1 MPISLLV
8 EDNENPVDFNDATG
22 ILEAFSFVSADET
35 GTTYS
40 MHRLVQAATRTWLW
54 DQEDCI
60 SKNITSHAVQMLS
73 SRFPNGE
80 FETWTTCAQYLP
92 HAESVLSRFEDQ
104 SEADNLARA
113 KLLCGIAKYLRKQC
127 NYPLAKVRARESLDI
142 YHAMGKPDCAEAL
155 LVSMESA
162 AIMKEAGDFEGAK
175 KLYRETLKLQENLL
189 GKDHQDTLETV
200 NCLATALVDWG
211 ENYHDHKAAEV
222 LARRALVGREKA
234 LPTNHPKILTSIYT
248 LAWSLFEQSKYSE
261 AEILFRKCKIQREI
275 LLGELHPDTSF
286 ATNGLALALNRAR
299 KYEESERLLR
309 HSAKV
314 TSMLCGVEHQ
324 EAIVST
330 SNLCR
335 FLSRYVLPVVI
346 LPFF

>member
-8 EDNENPVDFNDATG
+8 EDNENPVDFDDAIG

-40 MHRLVQAATRTWLW
+40 MHRLVQAATRAWLW

-60 SKNITSHAVQMLS
+60 SRNVTSQAVQMLS

-113 KLLCGIAKYLRKQC
+113 KLLCSIAKYLRKQC
-127 NYPLAKVRARESLDI
+127 NYPLAKAKARESFDI
-142 YHAMGKPDCAEAL
+142 YHAMGKPNCAEAL
-155 LVSMESA
+155 QVSTESA
-162 AIMKEAGDFEGAK
+162 TIIKEAGDFEGAT

-200 NCLATALVDWG
+200 NSLASALVDLG
-211 ENYHDHKAAEV
+211 ANRDDHKAAEL

-234 LPTNHPKILTSIYT
+234 LPTNHPKILTSILT
-248 LAWSLFEQSKYSE
+248 LAWSLYRQNNYSE
-261 AEILFRKCKIQREI
+261 AEILFRKCKTQREI
-275 LLGELHPDTSF
+275 VLGELHPDTSL

-299 KYEESERLLR
+299 KYEESERFLR

-324 EAIVST
+324 EAIVNT
-330 SNLCR
+330 GNLGL
-335 FLSRYVLPVVI
+335 FLTRYVFPS
-346 LPFF
+346 